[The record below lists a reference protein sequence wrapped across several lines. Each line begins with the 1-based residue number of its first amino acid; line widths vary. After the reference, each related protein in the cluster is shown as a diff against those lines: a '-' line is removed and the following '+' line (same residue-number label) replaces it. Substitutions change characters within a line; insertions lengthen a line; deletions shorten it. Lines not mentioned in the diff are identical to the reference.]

1 MDALSP
7 VTEVVADIS
16 EIRAAEA
23 DDRAG
28 LLAAAKQAWAD
39 VEEKLETRFLA
50 GGSAF
55 EAMEARSTAQDAI
68 IRALLDHA
76 AEKVFRAAN
85 PSTGERFAV
94 VAVGG
99 YGRGLQAPYSDID
112 LLFLTPYKRAS
123 RVEQMVEHTL
133 YLLWDMGMKVG
144 HATRSV
150 DECVRLAKTDMT
162 IRTSLLEE
170 RLVWGEAPLW
180 DELRQHFWTDVVND
194 AGAFMAAKLEE
205 RQERHDS
212 FGDSRYMLEPNVKEG
227 KGGLRDLHAL
237 YWIAK
242 HHYAVADVE
251 DLVKLGVL
259 TKGERRRFR
268 KAADF
273 LYTTRCH
280 LHYWAGR
287 AEERLTF
294 DAQVQIAERMGYAD
308 RPHVRGVERFM
319 KHYYLTAKTVG
330 DLTRIICAALEAEQ
344 QKPGRFSFSRLV
356 EWKRELEG
364 FTLSGGRLEPT
375 EDNAFRENP
384 SEILR
389 IFAVAEEH
397 DLDIHPGALRLIRRD
412 IKRIDTIRDDP
423 DANRLFLEMLTS
435 DKTPAKALGRL
446 NEAAVL
452 GRFVPDFGRVV
463 AQMQYDM
470 YHTFTVDE
478 HTIRAIGMLR
488 QLESGKLKDVA
499 PVASSVVGQAASRR
513 ALYVALFFHD
523 IAKGRGGD
531 HSILGAEVAEE
542 VCPRLGLDESD
553 TETVAWLVRYHLV
566 MSHVAFK
573 RDLADPQTV
582 KDFVGVV
589 QSLERLRLLLILTVC
604 DIRAVGPNTWTEWKA
619 SLLRELYF
627 RAQEE
632 IAGDDSDR
640 SLAGRIT
647 YAKEATAEVMT
658 DWAVDARD
666 AAIANAPPG
675 FWLSAPPAELAKWL
689 GVYAKALAA
698 DPALV
703 IDIGPAAEGDAS
715 EVVVATLD
723 HPGVFA
729 RIAGGLAVAGADIVQ
744 AQATTFSDG
753 YVLDVFTVPD
763 EPGSDAFAT
772 ESRAERIRQAV
783 SGALMGEITL
793 SEELTKAPAWRRRS
807 DAFSVPPQV
816 VIDNKASATHTVI
829 EVVGR
834 NRTGFLNKIAWTL
847 NQQGLRIAQSRIA
860 SYGERAVD
868 VFYVKDVFGL
878 KMEQAAK
885 IATVRK
891 VLLQA
896 LDELAE
902 LGGD

>member
-1 MDALSP
+1 MDTVSP
-7 VTEVVADIS
+7 ITKITADTS
-16 EIRAAEA
+16 AIRAAEA
-23 DDRAG
+23 ADRPG
-28 LLAAAKQAWAD
+28 LLAAAKQTMAD
-39 VEEKLETRFLA
+39 VEEKLEARFMA
-50 GGSAF
+50 DGSAF
-55 EAMEARSTAQDAI
+55 DVMSARSAAQDAI
-68 IRALLDHA
+68 IQALLDHA
-76 AEKVFRAAN
+76 AQKIFPAAN

-94 VAVGG
+94 IAVGG
-99 YGRGLQAPYSDID
+99 YGRGLQAPFSDID

-133 YLLWDMGMKVG
+133 YLLWDMGLKVG

-150 DECVRLAKTDMT
+150 DDCIRLAKSDMT

-170 RLVWGEAPLW
+170 RLIWGEAPLW
-180 DELRQHFWTDVVND
+180 DELRRQFWEDVVD
-194 AGAFMAAKLEE
+194 DDGAFMMAKLSEREE
-205 RQERHDS
+205 RHAS

-242 HHYAVADVE
+242 HHYGVDDAE
-251 DLVKLGVL
+251 DLVRLGVL

-268 KAADF
+268 KAANF
-273 LYTTRCH
+273 LYSTRCH
-280 LHYWAGR
+280 LHHWAGR

-344 QKPGRFSFSRLV
+344 QKPGRFSFSRLL
-356 EWKRELEG
+356 EWKRELDG
-364 FTLSGGRLEPT
+364 FTLYGGRLEPMQ
-375 EDNAFRENP
+375 DNAFRENP
-384 SEILR
+384 VEMLR
-389 IFAVAEEH
+389 IFAVAEAN
-397 DLDIHPGALRLIRRD
+397 DVDIHPDALRLIRRD
-412 IKRIDTIRDDP
+412 IKRIDTIRE
-423 DANRLFLEMLTS
+423 DAEANKLFLEMLTS
-435 DKTPAKALGRL
+435 RKTPAKALSRL

-478 HTIRAIGMLR
+478 HTIRAIGILR
-488 QLESGKLKDVA
+488 QLESGALKEVA
-499 PVASSVVGQAASRR
+499 PIASSVVGQAASRR

-531 HSILGAEVAEE
+531 HSILGAEVAQEI
-542 VCPRLGLDESD
+542 CPRLGLDESD
-553 TETVAWLVRYHLV
+553 TETVVWLVRHHLV

-582 KDFVGVV
+582 KDFVRTV
-589 QSLERLRLLLILTVC
+589 QSLERLRLLLVLTVC

-627 RAQEE
+627 RAQQQ

-640 SLAGRIT
+640 TVAGRIE
-647 YAKEATAEVMT
+647 YAKEAAAEAMT
-658 DWAVDARD
+658 DWTEEARD
-666 AAIANAPPG
+666 AAIANASAG
-675 FWLSAPPAELAKWL
+675 FWLSAAPEDLARWL
-689 GVYAKALAA
+689 GAYHRALQS
-698 DPALV
+698 DPPLV
-703 IDIGPAAEGDAS
+703 IEVSPAPEGDAS
-715 EVVVATLD
+715 EVIVATHD

-744 AQATTFSDG
+744 AQAMTLADG
-753 YVLDVFTVPD
+753 FVLDVFTIPD
-763 EPGSDAFAT
+763 EPGADKHSI
-772 ESRAERIRQAV
+772 ESRAERIKQAV
-783 SGALMGEITL
+783 SSALLGEITL

-807 DAFSVPPQV
+807 DAFAVPPQV
-816 VIDNKASATHTVI
+816 VIDNKASETHTVI

-847 NQQGLRIAQSRIA
+847 NQQGLRIAQSRIS

-878 KMEQAAK
+878 KMEQEAK
-885 IATVRK
+885 IASVRK
-891 VLLQA
+891 ALLQA
-896 LDELAE
+896 LEELAA